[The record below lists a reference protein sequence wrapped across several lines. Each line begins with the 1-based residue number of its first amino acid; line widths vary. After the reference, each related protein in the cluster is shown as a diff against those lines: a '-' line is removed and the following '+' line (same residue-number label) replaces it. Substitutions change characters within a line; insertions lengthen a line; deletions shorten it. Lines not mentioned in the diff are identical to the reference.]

1 MRMCIRLMNKEDIDD
16 VLIIEN
22 TSFSTPWSR
31 EAFDR
36 DMNNDMAMYLCI
48 EYDKKVVAYAGFWKV
63 FDEAHVTNV
72 AVLPEY
78 RGKGISKVLMHSLF
92 NLASTNYINRMT
104 LEVRESNYIAIN
116 LYTKLGF
123 ENCGKRPNYYRQP
136 LEDAIIMWKELEG
149 EVC

>member
-1 MRMCIRLMNKEDIDD
+1 MRMCVRLMNLEDIDD

-22 TSFSTPWSR
+22 SSFSTPWSR
-31 EAFDR
+31 EAFER

-48 EYDKKVVAYAGFWKV
+48 EYDKKIVAYAGFWKV

-92 NLASTNYINRMT
+92 NLACTNNIDRMT
-104 LEVRESNYIAIN
+104 LEVRESNYVAIN
-116 LYTKLGF
+116 LYTRLGF
-123 ENCGKRPNYYRQP
+123 DNCGKRPNYYRQP
-136 LEDAIIMWKELEG
+136 SEDAIIMWKNLEG